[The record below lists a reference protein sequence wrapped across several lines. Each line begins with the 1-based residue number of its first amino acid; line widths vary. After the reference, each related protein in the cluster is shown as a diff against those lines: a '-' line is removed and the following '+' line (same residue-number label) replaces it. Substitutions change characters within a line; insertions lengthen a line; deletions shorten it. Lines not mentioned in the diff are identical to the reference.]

1 MMTLRIALVQYL
13 NSAPLGWGFSRGPLR
28 DPVEVQLCT
37 PAECAD
43 RLRDGVIEAGLI
55 PVAEYQRIGALRII
69 PGISIA
75 TQGRA
80 RSVLLVGRVPA
91 SEMRSVALDS
101 SSRTSAVLVQILLAE
116 WFGVRPRFHS
126 SALDLKLLL
135 GHHDGA
141 LIIGDRALC
150 SRLQNYYVYDLG
162 EYWVRMTGLPF
173 VFAFW
178 VTRSEAPEASQVALF
193 AASKDYGLKR
203 VVEISRYYSGKLSLS
218 EEEIQEYLVSNLD
231 YDLGPR
237 HQQGLQLFFHMACRH
252 GLLPQTRPL
261 EFIS

>member
-1 MMTLRIALVQYL
+1 MMKLRIALVQYL
-13 NSAPLGWGFSRGPLR
+13 NSAPLGWGFSRGPQREQL
-28 DPVEVQLCT
+28 EVQLCT

-43 RLRDGVIEAGLI
+43 RLRDGVVEAGLI
-55 PVAEYQRIGALRII
+55 PVAEYQRIGALRVV

-91 SEMRSVALDS
+91 PKMRSVALDS
-101 SSRTSAVLVQILLAE
+101 SSRTSALLVQILLSE
-116 WFGVRPRFHS
+116 WFDVRPKFLS
-126 SALDLKLLL
+126 SSLDMKSML

-178 VTRSEAPEASQVALF
+178 VCRSGAPEASQ
-193 AASKDYGLKR
+193 S
-203 VVEISRYYSGKLSLS
+203 
-218 EEEIQEYLVSNLD
+218 
-231 YDLGPR
+231 
-237 HQQGLQLFFHMACRH
+237 
-252 GLLPQTRPL
+252 
-261 EFIS
+261 